1 MPTLWTPYFK
11 KGIVFGRQNKLKQ
24 AEKEFAKALEI
35 YPDHSSLLV
44 NYGTTLLAL
53 GEVNKAEV
61 FFRAAIRQ
69 SPNNHSTYNS
79 LAQIFLNQKKPKKA
93 RDMLLLAVIVNPKF
107 AQGHANLAMLY
118 AMMNQG
124 SKAKEHLAKAVQLG
138 LRNSLTES
146 LHKILQNPLLKN
158 SDKKNIR
165 D

>member
-1 MPTLWTPYFK
+1 M
-11 KGIVFGRQNKLKQ
+11 
-24 AEKEFAKALEI
+24 
-35 YPDHSSLLV
+35 V

-53 GEVNKAEV
+53 GEVSKAEV

-69 SPNNHSTYNS
+69 FPNNPNSYNL
-79 LAQIFLNQKKPKKA
+79 LAQIFLKQKKPKKA

-118 AMMNQG
+118 AMMNQS
-124 SKAKEHLAKAVQLG
+124 SKAKGHLEKAVQFG

-146 LHKILQNPLLKN
+146 LHEILQNPPQKK
-158 SDKKNIR
+158 SDKKDIR